1 MRYVYSTKE
10 LLTLLRAANKEPNE
24 ASPFRTLMTLNA
36 QTEPL
41 TLNGEQTLLA
51 AFALTPEQ
59 SLVFGRHSAADGA
72 LYVLRIGAIYYL
84 YTWQQARDRHV
95 FEAYFDRPR
104 LQKFLHRNFCGFYR
118 PNFGAYTQLDL
129 RLTDE
134 EFITWNLI
142 RSLMAARTK
151 QGVGNNDPFL
161 ADDLK
166 SADLALYLRNYLDE
180 LGMDFFSQ
188 KIDRLMDEKHHHLL
202 DTALT
207 GLEEKGVLSPDAD
220 LLLNQQDPAYRLSR
234 TAAERMDDGML
245 IDTVWFSDRTN
256 PEKTREILFSL
267 RRDGVCALVPLKD
280 GVALRTFPEF
290 PWEDLI

>member
-1 MRYVYSTKE
+1 MRYIYSTKE
-10 LLTLLRAANKEPNE
+10 LLTLLRSAEKEPNE

-36 QTEPL
+36 QTEPVP
-41 TLNGEQTLLA
+41 LNGEQTLLSS
-51 AFALTPEQ
+51 FALTPEQ
-59 SLVFGRHSAADGA
+59 TLVLGRHSSADGG
-72 LYVLRIGAIYYL
+72 LYVLRIGGIYYL
-84 YTWQQARDRHV
+84 YTWQQALDRHV

-129 RLTDE
+129 RLTDD

-142 RSLMAARTK
+142 RALMAARTK
-151 QGVGNNDPFL
+151 QGVGSNDLFL

-166 SADLALYLRNYLDE
+166 SVDLALYLRNYLDE
-180 LGMDFFSQ
+180 LGMSFFSQ
-188 KIDRLMDEKHHHLL
+188 KIDRLMDEKHHRFL
-202 DTALT
+202 DTALS

-220 LLLNQQDPAYRLSR
+220 LLLHQGDSAYRLSR
-234 TAAERMDDGML
+234 TSVERMDDGML
-245 IDTVWFSDRTN
+245 IDTIWFSDRTV
-256 PEKTREILFSL
+256 PEKRREILFSL